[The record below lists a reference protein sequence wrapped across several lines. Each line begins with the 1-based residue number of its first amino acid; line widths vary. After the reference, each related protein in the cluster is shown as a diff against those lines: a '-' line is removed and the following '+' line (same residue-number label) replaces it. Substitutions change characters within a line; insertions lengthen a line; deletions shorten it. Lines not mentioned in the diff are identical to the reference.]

1 MVTPEPGE
9 ARDDTS
15 LLTAASRGNQAAFA
29 TLFDR
34 HVRSVFYQAFSVVHD
49 RDQAQDIV
57 QDTFY
62 TLWHKREQVRLVDE
76 SVLPWLMVTARNLAL
91 NAHRKSRRG
100 AALSLVEDLAADSS
114 AEPASAAEAAFVS
127 ERIAESV
134 SGLSELDRALF
145 SSCIDGDL
153 SYDQAAQNLGVSHGT
168 VRNRLS
174 RLKQRLRGDLAE
186 ATEES

>member
-1 MVTPEPGE
+1 M
-9 ARDDTS
+9 
-15 LLTAASRGNQAAFA
+15 
-29 TLFDR
+29 
-34 HVRSVFYQAFSVVHD
+34 
-49 RDQAQDIV
+49 
-57 QDTFY
+57 
-62 TLWHKREQVRLVDE
+62 
-76 SVLPWLMVTARNLAL
+76 
-91 NAHRKSRRG
+91 
-100 AALSLVEDLAADSS
+100 EDLAADSS

>member
-1 MVTPEPGE
+1 MVTSEPGDN
-9 ARDDTS
+9 RDDTS
-15 LLTAASRGNQAAFA
+15 LLLAAGRGNQFAFA

-34 HVRSVFYQAFSVVHD
+34 HVRSVFYQAFSVVRD
-49 RDQAQDIV
+49 ADQAQDIV

-62 TLWHKREQVRLVDE
+62 TLWHKRDHVHLVDE

-91 NAHRKSRRG
+91 NAHRKIRRG
-100 AALSLVEDLAADSS
+100 PVLNLVDDLAADSS
-114 AEPASAAEAAFVS
+114 TEPASAAEAAFVT
-127 ERIAESV
+127 ERITTAV
-134 SGLSELDRALF
+134 SALSELDQALF
-145 SSCIDGDL
+145 ASCIDGDL
-153 SYDQAAQNLGVSHGT
+153 SYEQAAQQFGVTHGT